1 MHIRTDR
8 RGVSPK
14 GAITPLV
21 TLALVFAV
29 AISATTAAA
38 QRPGRRTYNSR
49 DYRSRIDTTIA
60 FDKGGIVNVN
70 AGNGDVIITASTGN
84 TLHVRATS
92 DDDDIRFDAG
102 RNSVELS
109 TARHGGDTRFEVM
122 VPLGAR
128 VIAKSQS
135 GDISISGT
143 HGEVSVTAQS
153 GDVAIDDVNGRLEVR
168 SFSGEVTANNITGSV
183 DISTQSG
190 DLKLTDVRGDI
201 EVSNTSGDITLRGV
215 TAKLV
220 RAKTT
225 SGDVIFNG
233 IVDPSGRYEL
243 ASHSGDVE
251 LHVPRDA
258 SALLTVSTW
267 SGEIESDFPMTLKPG
282 DHSIGSSTSKQ
293 FTFAIGSGTGR
304 ISAETFSGDVT
315 VSSNGRGANTRP

>member
-1 MHIRTDR
+1 MVER
-8 RGVSPK
+8 VK
-14 GAITPLV
+14 YLAA
-21 TLALVFAV
+21 LALVAAGIAV
-29 AISATTAAA
+29 TATTASA
-38 QRPGRRTYNSR
+38 QRRGRTSYSR

-60 FDKGGIVNVN
+60 FDKNGIVSVN
-70 AGNGDVIITASTGN
+70 AGNGDVIITGGTAN
-84 TLHVRATS
+84 TLRVRATS

-109 TARHGGDTRFEVM
+109 SARRGSDSRYEVT

-128 VIAKSQS
+128 VIAKSAS
-135 GDISISGT
+135 GDITVRGT
-143 HGEVSVTAQS
+143 HGEVNVTAQS
-153 GDVAIDDVNGRLEVR
+153 GDIIVDDVNGRLEVR
-168 SFSGEVTANNITGSV
+168 SFSGEVTATNIAGNV
-183 DISTQSG
+183 DVSTQSG

-225 SGDVIFNG
+225 SGDVVYDG
-233 IVDPSGRYEL
+233 LVDQAGRYEFT
-243 ASHSGDVE
+243 SHSGDVQ

-258 SALLTVSTW
+258 SAQLTVSTW

-293 FTFAIGSGTGR
+293 FTFAIGGGSAR

-315 VSSNGRGANTRP
+315 VSSNGRGASTRP